1 MKNKEKNFMSAVV
14 YINNDEKIVKKFLKQ
29 LNNVLTENFEKYEI
43 ICVNDCSSDNSYNE
57 IKEWQMQENLQNANI
72 TIVNMSFYQG
82 KELSMNAGV
91 DLAIGDFV
99 LEFDSIIIDY
109 NMNKIMEVYQKALE
123 GFDIVNASPNDKKRK
138 TSAFFYK
145 LFNTFSGNQYKL
157 NTETFRIIS
166 RRAINRIN
174 SMNKTIPYRKAIYS
188 NCGLKMTTIVYKSE
202 LKSKNRLNKS
212 QRRERRETAIDALIL
227 FTDIS
232 YKFCITMALIMIMA
246 TIVVATYT
254 IIIFFSSNPIRG
266 WTTTMLFLSFGFF
279 GIFAILTIIIKYL
292 SIIVNLIFKKSKY
305 IIESIEK
312 IN

>member
-1 MKNKEKNFMSAVV
+1 
-14 YINNDEKIVKKFLKQ
+14 
-29 LNNVLTENFEKYEI
+29 
-43 ICVNDCSSDNSYNE
+43 
-57 IKEWQMQENLQNANI
+57 
-72 TIVNMSFYQG
+72 
-82 KELSMNAGV
+82 MNAGV

-246 TIVVATYT
+246 TIV
-254 IIIFFSSNPIRG
+254 RG